1 MDFDFANW
9 WLILS
14 RILAEPFRPKRKLF
28 LLAVFVGLT
37 AFSFASFLGLALD
50 HVIFPGFRQVN
61 IRKPVFIVGNGR
73 SGTTHMHRL
82 LAGDA
87 RRFTW
92 FRTYEM
98 LMPSIVQRKV
108 LWLLAALDRRLLSG
122 AIAKRLRVAED
133 EAFEEVRGKHNWRL
147 DGPEEDDFLLFNNWS
162 SASLVFPFNYPEL
175 IALLYGDRQSA
186 ASRRRQFR
194 FYEGLIRRQLYL
206 YGPERIHCCKSPSF
220 TMKIRALRKMFPDA
234 RFIMMLRHPAE
245 SIPSLVDLMSWY
257 WHGFGSPPELVES
270 AAKALAE
277 ANVDNYRSMAELSEE
292 LPLEQQFLVD
302 YESLCRDPKRVVEAI
317 YSRFGFEIDADYAA
331 FLEHENVAA
340 VHFVSGHDYDPEGQ
354 GPGRARLHFELASL
368 YARFGWAP

>member
-9 WLILS
+9 WLILR
-14 RILAEPFRPKRKLF
+14 RIRAEPFRPKRKLF

-50 HVIFPGFRQVN
+50 YVIFPGFRQVK

-220 TMKIRALRKMFPDA
+220 TMKIRALREVFPDA

-257 WHGFGSPPELVES
+257 WRGFGSPPELVES

-302 YESLCRDPKRVVEAI
+302 YESLCRDPKQVVEAI
-317 YSRFGFEIDADYAA
+317 YSRFGFEIDVDYAA
-331 FLEHENVAA
+331 FLEHENAA
-340 VHFVSGHDYDPEGQ
+340 SARFVSGHDYDPEGQ
-354 GPGRARLHFELASL
+354 GPGRARLHRELASL

>member
-175 IALLYGDRQSA
+175 IALL
-186 ASRRRQFR
+186 
-194 FYEGLIRRQLYL
+194 
-206 YGPERIHCCKSPSF
+206 
-220 TMKIRALRKMFPDA
+220 
-234 RFIMMLRHPAE
+234 
-245 SIPSLVDLMSWY
+245 
-257 WHGFGSPPELVES
+257 
-270 AAKALAE
+270 
-277 ANVDNYRSMAELSEE
+277 
-292 LPLEQQFLVD
+292 
-302 YESLCRDPKRVVEAI
+302 
-317 YSRFGFEIDADYAA
+317 
-331 FLEHENVAA
+331 
-340 VHFVSGHDYDPEGQ
+340 
-354 GPGRARLHFELASL
+354 
-368 YARFGWAP
+368 